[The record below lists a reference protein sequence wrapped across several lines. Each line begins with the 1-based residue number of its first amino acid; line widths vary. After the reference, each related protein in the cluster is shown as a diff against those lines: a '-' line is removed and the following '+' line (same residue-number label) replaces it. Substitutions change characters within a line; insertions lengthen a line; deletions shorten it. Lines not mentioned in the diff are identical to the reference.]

1 MAFNTTT
8 LTTFGTKGSDVYTA
22 SGVEDPRVALSVLLT
37 RGADVTNIRSGIDAI
52 LKMEDKEQAVV
63 DLFVMAFQTRD
74 VRGGKGER
82 AVAYE
87 MLKYLLENRQYSSL
101 ASEVLDLVP
110 EYGCWRDLFQIAESH
125 AKLRVQDIAVE
136 QFYKDQLSMKD
147 GKVSLMAKHA
157 PREDKYPEQY
167 KALANRIFAS
177 EPKFSTRLKRLRQ
190 AFSAMNKVAKT
201 VEVQMCSKHFA
212 DIKPAEVPG
221 RALQKYTKAFLNQ
234 PSTYRHAEHPRP
246 SHDQDRIECA
256 ENFTEHFAK
265 AARGEAKLNGSKTVF
280 PHELI
285 KKIVGSMGRSRYYD
299 YEGDGDVTSNM
310 TQEEKDAVVGVW
322 NQMVKDAKEG
332 GGLGRSL
339 AMCDFSGS
347 MQSSGSNGDTPYW
360 VSMAMGLLISE
371 VTTDDFKDMFLTF
384 DSTPTLHHL
393 PKGDIFERVA
403 SIGGHIAQGTS
414 TDFQK
419 AMDLVL
425 QRCKAMRVKPGQEP
439 ENLIVLTDMNWD
451 QACGSDGYGPF
462 TGNRYRHVVK
472 TDPWQTHV
480 EMIRESFK
488 RAGEDMWGSEA
499 DGGLGGLKMPR
510 IVIWNI
516 AATST
521 DFHAKADTE
530 GVVMLSGWSPS
541 LFKVLQ
547 KEGVVIQTPY
557 QALRAQ
563 LDDERYDAVRER
575 VCIWLRRRDWAAM
588 NNVRIETGESEISPW

>member
-1 MAFNTTT
+1 MAFNTNS
-8 LTTFGTKGSDVYTA
+8 LTTVGTKGSDVYTA
-22 SGVEDPRVALSVLLT
+22 VGVEDPRVALSVLLT
-37 RGADVTNIRSGIDAI
+37 RGATQENIRSGIDAI
-52 LKMEDKEQAVV
+52 LRMEDDQALK

-87 MLKYLLENRQYSSL
+87 MFKALLENREYASL
-101 ASEVLDLVP
+101 ASSILDLVP
-110 EYGCWRDLFQIAESH
+110 EYGCWRDLFVLAQTH
-125 AKLRVQDIAVE
+125 ATARVLDITE
-136 QFYKDQLSMKD
+136 HQFQKDQVTLAG

-157 PREDKYPEQY
+157 PREDKYPELY
-167 KALANRIFAS
+167 KALANRIFAD
-177 EPKFSTRLKRLRQ
+177 EPKYSRRLRALRQ
-190 AFSAMNKVAKT
+190 ALSAMNRASHT

-212 DIKPAEVPG
+212 DIQPAEVPG

-234 PSTYRHAEHPRP
+234 PSTYRHPEHPRP
-246 SHDQDRIECA
+246 LADQDRVECA
-256 ENFTEHFAK
+256 EHFTEHFAK
-265 AARGEAKLNGSKTVF
+265 AAKGEAKLNGSKTVF

-285 KKIVGSMGRSRYYD
+285 KKVVHSMGRSRYSS
-299 YEGDGDVTSNM
+299 YEDSEPCDTSM

-347 MQSSGSNGDTPYW
+347 MQSSGTNGDTPYW
-360 VSMAMGLLISE
+360 VSMALGLLISE
-371 VTTDDFKDMFLTF
+371 VTTKEFEDVFLTF
-384 DSTPTLHHL
+384 DSNPTFHHL
-393 PKGDIFERVA
+393 PKGDIFARVQ

-425 QRCKAMRVKPGQEP
+425 QRCKAMRVRPGEEP

-451 QACGSDGYGPF
+451 QACASNQSSYY
-462 TGNRYRHVVK
+462 TRNSYRHHVK
-472 TDPWQTHV
+472 TDSWQTHV

-488 RAGEDMWGSEA
+488 RAGEDMWGE
-499 DGGLGGLKMPR
+499 GQGLKMPR

-521 DFHAKADTE
+521 DFHAKSDTE
-530 GVVMLSGWSPS
+530 GVVMLAGWSPS

-557 QALRAQ
+557 AALRCQ
-563 LDDERYDAVRER
+563 LDDERYDPIRAR
-575 VCIWLRRRDWAAM
+575 VEWWLQ
-588 NNVRIETGESEISPW
+588 NKGTL

>member
-1 MAFNTTT
+1 MAFNTYSTT
-8 LTTFGTKGSDVYTA
+8 AIGTKGSDVYTA
-22 SGVEDPRVALSVLLT
+22 VGVEDPRVALSVLLT
-37 RGADVTNIRSGIDAI
+37 RGADVGNIRSGVDAI
-52 LKMEDKEQAVV
+52 LRMEDKDQALK

-82 AVAYE
+82 AVVYE
-87 MLKYLLENRQYSSL
+87 MLKYLLDNREVGSL
-101 ASEVLDLVP
+101 ASSLLDLVP
-110 EYGCWRDLFQIAESH
+110 EYGCWRDLFVLAQSH
-125 AKLRVQDIAVE
+125 AKDRVLEITE
-136 QFYKDQLSMKD
+136 HQFNKDQVTLEG

-157 PREDKYPEQY
+157 PREDKYPELY
-167 KALANRIFAS
+167 KALANKLFAS
-177 EPKFSTRLKRLRQ
+177 EPKYSRRLKALRQ
-190 AFSAMNKVAKT
+190 ALSAMNKVAHT
-201 VEVQMCSKHFA
+201 VEVQMCAKQFA
-212 DIKPAEVPG
+212 EIKPEEVPG

-234 PSTYRHAEHPRP
+234 PSTYRHPEHPRP
-246 SHDQDRIECA
+246 LADADRVECA
-256 ENFTEHFAK
+256 EHFTEHFAK
-265 AARGEAKLNGSKTVF
+265 AARGEAKLNGSQTVF

-285 KKIVGSMGRSRYYD
+285 KKVVNSSHRPRYRYAYDDESHSEATSSMT
-299 YEGDGDVTSNM
+299 V
-310 TQEEKDAVVGVW
+310 EEKDAIIGVW

-347 MQSSGSNGDTPYW
+347 MQSSGTNGDTPYW
-360 VSMAMGLLISE
+360 VSMALGLLISE
-371 VTTDDFKDMFLTF
+371 VTTKEFEDVFLTF
-384 DSTPTLHHL
+384 DSTPQLHHL

-403 SIGGHIAQGTS
+403 SIDGSLAQGMS

-425 QRCKAMRVKPGQEP
+425 QRCKAMRVRPGQEP

-451 QACGSDGYGPF
+451 QACGSNEPAYY
-462 TGNRYRHVVK
+462 TGNRYRHHVK
-472 TDPWQTHV
+472 TSSWQTHV

-488 RAGEDMWGSEA
+488 RAGEDMWGE
-499 DGGLGGLKMPR
+499 GQGLKMPR

-547 KEGVVIQTPY
+547 KDGVVIQTPY
-557 QALRAQ
+557 AALRAQ
-563 LDDERYDAVRER
+563 LDDERYDPVRAR
-575 VCIWLRRRDWAAM
+575 VEAWLTQQKREWAM
-588 NNVRIETGESEISPW
+588 